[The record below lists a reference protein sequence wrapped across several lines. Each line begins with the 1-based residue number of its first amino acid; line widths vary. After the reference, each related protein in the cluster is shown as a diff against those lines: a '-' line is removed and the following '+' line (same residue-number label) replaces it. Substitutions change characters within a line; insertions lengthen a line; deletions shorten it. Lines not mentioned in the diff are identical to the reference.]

1 MVEKIKKLL
10 SSRVLKNG
18 IWLTILQL
26 VNTVIPVITIP
37 YVTRILGTNEY
48 GIFSIALNWILYLQV
63 LVEYGFGLSGSRKVA
78 LLKENSHK
86 ELNGLF
92 NNIISARIILLIFSF
107 DILGL
112 FPSTRKPNTIFLLRD
127 QLSLFYLYFQ

>member
-10 SSRVLKNG
+10 SSKVLKNG

-78 LLKENSHK
+78 LLK
-86 ELNGLF
+86 
-92 NNIISARIILLIFSF
+92 
-107 DILGL
+107 
-112 FPSTRKPNTIFLLRD
+112 
-127 QLSLFYLYFQ
+127 